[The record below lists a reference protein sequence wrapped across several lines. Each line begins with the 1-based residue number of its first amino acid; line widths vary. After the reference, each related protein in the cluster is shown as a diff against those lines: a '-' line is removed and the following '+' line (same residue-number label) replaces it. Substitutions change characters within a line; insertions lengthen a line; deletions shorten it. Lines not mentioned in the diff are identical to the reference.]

1 MDSGLQGRRQAAVAR
16 SRASSPRADCGGPT
30 ATGRSEKAPQR
41 WYRSVRSEEAGKE
54 GSSRIGEYFPFD
66 CRRVRVEAHAGGA
79 VPSDTDQARMVIVAC
94 LSKDGKDR
102 KSTRLNSSHYCAT
115 RMPSDS

>member
-1 MDSGLQGRRQAAVAR
+1 MEIGLQVRRQAAVAR
-16 SRASSPRADCGGPT
+16 SRALSPLAACGGPT

-66 CRRVRVEAHAGGA
+66 CRRVRVEAHRSEEHTYELQQLMRS
-79 VPSDTDQARMVIVAC
+79 PYARSCM
-94 LSKDGKDR
+94 KN
-102 KSTRLNSSHYCAT
+102 T
-115 RMPSDS
+115 